1 LLANLLTSSLQFDLE
16 QYLSLFI
23 RDEVVNWHIMHNK
36 TGVSEQNIRSFVA
49 NIVDQVVRKAEL
61 MACRLE
67 REQTMNGPASVGGQ
81 TNAVQ
86 SVVNLISTAS
96 NPQLLSRM
104 SEQWLPWL

>member
-1 LLANLLTSSLQFDLE
+1 M
-16 QYLSLFI
+16 
-23 RDEVVNWHIMHNK
+23 MHSGAPGN
-36 TGVSEQNIRSFVA
+36 EQNIRTFVT
-49 NIVDQVVRKAEL
+49 NIVDQIVRKAEL

-67 REQTMNGPASVGGQ
+67 REQTMTGNSATGGQ